1 VPLATNRIRTFIQI
15 RALTDY
21 DAALGLDATDNTFR
35 FTSRANRVPPTG
47 IFAYL
52 LAANAQRAASGA
64 SDRPKVALAILAIDA
79 NSWWVRAH
87 HTRADWIGV

>member
-1 VPLATNRIRTFIQI
+1 VTPNEPGAVSCQQDPDIHQQPAPRPADCPDPNALRLA
-15 RALTDY
+15 
-21 DAALGLDATDNTFR
+21 
-35 FTSRANRVPPTG
+35 G

-52 LAANAQRAASGA
+52 LAAGAQRAASGA

-79 NSWWVRAH
+79 NSWCVGAH